1 MALNREAEYQSSEDA
16 DFSASNAIVESTDKP
31 SGEANIFQPQVEHM
45 DKESFENSHSSH
57 RILLE

>member
-16 DFSASNAIVESTDKP
+16 DFSASNAKRTA
-31 SGEANIFQPQVEHM
+31 EANIFEPQVEHM
-45 DKESFENSHSSH
+45 DKDSFEISHGSH